1 MSQAGET
8 FFTVVG
14 CMDGRVQEVVTK
26 FGREKFGAE
35 YPDTITEAGI
45 VGMLSNPPAGGPEQ
59 KFVENLKF
67 KLLVSIDKHHS
78 KGIIVDGHQ
87 ECAGNPVPDEEHKE
101 NIKASVAF
109 IKNLISNKVPVIGV
123 FVVREGEAWKTEEI

>member
-1 MSQAGET
+1 MSSASDT

-14 CMDGRVQEVVTK
+14 CMDGRVQDPVALL
-26 FGREKFGAE
+26 GQEKFNAI

-45 VGMLSNPPAGGPEQ
+45 VGLIAKGPDE

-78 KGIIVDGHQ
+78 KGIVVDGHA
-87 ECAGNPVPDEEHKE
+87 ECAGNPVEDEQHKQD
-101 NIKASVAF
+101 IKKSVEF
-109 IKNLISNKVPVIGV
+109 ISDLIESKVPVVGV
-123 FVVREGEAWKTEEI
+123 FVEFQNDKWTAQEI